1 MLNNWP
7 IFSHDISVDL
17 NVHMAVNYH
26 TITHTY
32 MALVPCLNISGLYP
46 WDNCDHASS

>member
-26 TITHTY
+26 TITYGIGTLFKHIRTLP
-32 MALVPCLNISGLYP
+32 MG
-46 WDNCDHASS
+46 